1 MQLTQRLP
9 WIVTAMIASLAAIV
23 SGVHAGQ
30 PWLSWVSVV
39 LFALSLASVGFEI
52 NRGWWVAKSKP
63 RPCNT
68 PIDDASYAALQNA
81 QLMVLAYMW
90 GALAMIAVYRLTDL
104 RWQHGIQYGLGMALI
119 ATLYLSYAWLIAM
132 PDSSLRSR
140 RALQGATFLVLAHG
154 AAVLAGILFLVLS
167 GKILSTKAD
176 WAANQIFTA
185 GGFAIAILSAIGA
198 LTSLRLMRKKDRPT
212 DPALE
217 AGNAGFHSSEP

>member
-9 WIVTAMIASLAAIV
+9 WIVTAMIASLAAVV

-30 PWLSWVSVV
+30 PWLSWVSVA
-39 LFALSLASVGFEI
+39 LFALSLVSVGIEI
-52 NRGWWVAKSKP
+52 NRDWWGARSNE
-63 RPCNT
+63 RTSET

-90 GALAMIAVYRLTDL
+90 GALAMIAVYRLTGL
-104 RWQHGIQYGLGMALI
+104 RWQHGMQYGVGMALI
-119 ATLYLSYAWLIAM
+119 ATFYLMYAWLIAI
-132 PDSSLRSR
+132 PDSSLRTR

-154 AAVLAGILFLVLS
+154 AAALGGIMFLVLS

-185 GGFAIAILSAIGA
+185 GGLAIATLSFIGA
-198 LTSLRLMRKKDRPT
+198 LTSLRLMCKQDQPRE
-212 DPALE
+212 PAPE
-217 AGNAGFHSSEP
+217 ARNVGFHSSES